1 MIKISIYYSIYQHIK
16 TAKETMNPNYSRYSR
31 IGKIDCD
38 QKAKGVIKRQR
49 ACIQEQEKISLVSR

>member
-1 MIKISIYYSIYQHIK
+1 MTKNKHLLFYLSAYK

-38 QKAKGVIKRQR
+38 QKAKGVIKRLR

>member
-1 MIKISIYYSIYQHIK
+1 MK

-49 ACIQEQEKISLVSR
+49 ACIQEQEKISLVSRENGTS